1 MKVLLDTN
9 IIIMAAKG
17 ELPEEAQSVICDT
30 DNQPFY
36 SVASY
41 WEMVVKYASGKLAL
55 PVKPWSIVDGLK
67 KNGYLALDI
76 SEKHVYELGNLAGIH
91 KDPFDRIMI
100 AQAISEKM
108 IFLTTDRLLGGY
120 GLNVTVVNSL
130 ATSENL
136 KSHNSCQ

>member
-17 ELPEEAQSVICDT
+17 ELPEKAQSIICDT
-30 DNQPFY
+30 DNQLFY

-41 WEMVVKYASGKLAL
+41 WEMVVKYASGKLDL
-55 PVKPWSIVDGLK
+55 PVKPWLIIDALK
-67 KNGYLALDI
+67 KNGYRALDI

-108 IFLTTDRLLGGY
+108 VFVTTDGLLGDY
-120 GLNVTVVNSL
+120 GLNVTVVSNK
-130 ATSENL
+130 ENAD
-136 KSHNSCQ
+136 